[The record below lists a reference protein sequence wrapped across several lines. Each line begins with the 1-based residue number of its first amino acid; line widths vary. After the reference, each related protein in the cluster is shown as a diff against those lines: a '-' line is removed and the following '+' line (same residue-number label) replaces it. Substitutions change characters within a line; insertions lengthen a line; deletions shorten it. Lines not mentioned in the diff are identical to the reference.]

1 MIGALN
7 ELNSNRAFGTLIT
20 SEGHDCNNLGFGI
33 FLLLNPKN
41 GVTEIN
47 WHVVISANN
56 NGTQTGFQITYD
68 LTDGSKAYTRTQTS
82 GIWSDWVF
90 INSNPLSILTRSAI
104 LLEQAFDYN
113 ELKTTGAYYL
123 TGSDPALA
131 KNRPADCTNCY
142 MLVFTLIPTRVCQ
155 IILPGNDDRAWIRST
170 VTDSSEWR
178 SWVAIF

>member
-1 MIGALN
+1 MGKFNEYSQKATPADNDTLMIYDATAKANKLSPFSGIWNWIVGKLANAVINNLQTNDKTVIGAIN

-56 NGTQTGFQITYD
+56 NGARTGFQITYD
-68 LTDGSKAYTRTQTS
+68 LTDGSKAYTRTQAS

-90 INSNPLSILTRSAI
+90 INRIL
-104 LLEQAFDYN
+104 
-113 ELKTTGAYYL
+113 
-123 TGSDPALA
+123 
-131 KNRPADCTNCY
+131 
-142 MLVFTLIPTRVCQ
+142 
-155 IILPGNDDRAWIRST
+155 
-170 VTDSSEWR
+170 
-178 SWVAIF
+178 